1 MLLLHQT
8 GAVRVGEVV
17 RYTVTY
23 TPSLDRILPPPTHLH
38 VKIKNTVAA
47 PLRAAYLHGPYTLYV
62 ACYPSTFDPYKKHE
76 AADTEGVPYFEP
88 QLKAGGQWNAKLTVP
103 EHVREDAQR
112 QSIDVRRGDRGGSE
126 RKSFTWIIEIASQ
139 VIFSKT
145 ASVDY
150 EVLVGRDE
158 KSVELGFHGVIGS
171 GQGAPGRLE
180 DHQQARSQKA
190 TSPQHPR
197 GVFSKAVRLVVDDT
211 HSLWNTP
218 PFPEW
223 EEEADGQTKVRVE
236 QGPQHGDKRDAD
248 AKPEKTQRKQKK
260 IHLVLLT
267 HGIHSNV
274 GADMLFMKESIDTAA
289 RQAREDAKRRRA
301 ELRARRV
308 ARENE
313 FGRDALGQRSQ
324 SMPDITRAGDLPPE
338 AANPVDLEEGHQ
350 EEEDEE
356 DEEEIY
362 VRGFTGNTMKTERGI
377 QYLGKRFAKYVLSIT
392 YPDQP
397 YLPVKSSMGK
407 SLSQSLASSLSNK
420 PSPQDQG
427 STQPAHKN
435 SSIIKDENHRAHKL
449 PYRITSIS
457 FISHSLGGLIQTY
470 AIAYIQK
477 HSPEFFNLIKPI
489 NFVAMA
495 TPFLGLSNENPIYVK
510 FALDFGLVGRTGQDL
525 GLTWRP
531 PTLAKSGWGAVVAG
545 FTNESHKS
553 GPGKESDPGAKPLL
567 RILPT
572 GPAHVALKK
581 FRNRTVYSNVVNDG
595 IVPLR
600 TSCLLFLDWRG
611 LGRVE
616 KARRESGLVGT
627 MVGWGWAE
635 MTGQNASDP
644 RKALTWNNLFSDSGE
659 DVSAHKSG
667 KSTPDPESKVPQ
679 AETSE
684 GFDHDQRAPEPEES
698 QFLEKKDSLSSE
710 RSTNAAEVRSTSAPN
725 LWTELLNFFKPHAG
739 QRKSPPGSPPKSPR
753 KTQKIYRRGQTMYH
767 QQEQQDSGEAS
778 QEIPQAESNG
788 NAERGVVRGASL
800 YTNSS
805 QDGGAGDVEAPPK
818 TTFFESAG
826 DLLNPPLPPKDFIL
840 DPAARPRTIFHDRV
854 YHPQDIP
861 PPPAKRQRTFGI
873 KRSASSIGSQSS
885 SSQLP
890 SAPASP
896 SDARRPSSG
905 HSPDNPT
912 DASQAPQQS
921 QAQEVGAMKIE
932 EKIARAYHKDLSWR
946 KVLVR
951 LEPDAH
957 NNMVVRRMFANA
969 YGWPVVRHLCDTHF
983 GYTAAART
991 RDEDEEN
998 VERAVGREEFAP
1010 GEEREG
1016 ESVRG
1021 QRDLPEEKGTQGGVD
1036 DGEKKAK
1043 TTDNIRVTE
1052 SSPTEVAD
1060 IHADLQKLHTAWKV
1074 RDRDKQVTP
1083 TRRATKRTESEIR
1096 ESRDDVAEL
1105 VSRISATGESSY
1117 SGMNSSKAALSRLV
1131 RQDSAR
1137 WSDRFFEGS
1146 SDGDE
1151 EDEEDGLGEELRK
1164 AKYRGQL
1171 DRMFN
1176 IDFDIDSADEGMT
1189 TSRLVDG
1196 PLTASPQGTKLSR
1209 PKKGKE
1215 REDDRSSAS
1224 GGKDG
1229 HIIIDPQAPF
1239 SAEPGELEPLSHSS
1253 AGTSTSTRHVND
1265 GEVKPEA
1272 HLEPESIPSMSTSA
1286 ALGLSLGEN
1295 VDERWKRETRP
1306 ANVGEAGGD
1315 KSGELAAKGRP
1326 LVLFDLTNEISKV
1339 RPLEPGECI
1348 VLTPV
1353 TLAEGF
1359 REFQER
1365 VRDATNKKTLASVKD
1380 ALKETIKKVEQ
1391 CEGEVVAARDT
1402 VGIAGR
1408 KRKRRA
1414 MDAVDEQMEVVVG
1427 LRKRLKTNPLE
1438 AEDDVSDTENGA
1450 ESQESG
1456 TLRRL

>member
-23 TPSLDRILPPPTHLH
+23 TPSLDRILPPPTQLH

-62 ACYPSTFDPYKKHE
+62 ACYPSTFDPYKKHQ
-76 AADTEGVPYFEP
+76 AALTEGAPDFEP

-112 QSIDVRRGDRGGSE
+112 QSIDVRGGDRGGRE
-126 RKSFTWIIEIASQ
+126 RESFTWIIEIASQ

-171 GQGAPGRLE
+171 GPGAPGRLE
-180 DHQQARSQKA
+180 DHQQSRSQK
-190 TSPQHPR
+190 PHNPHHPK
-197 GVFSKAVRLVVDDT
+197 GVFSKAIRLVVDDT

-218 PFPEW
+218 PFPQW
-223 EEEADGQTKVRVE
+223 EKEDSGKPKVRVE
-236 QGPQHGDKRDAD
+236 QGPRHGDKRDAD
-248 AKPEKTQRKQKK
+248 AKPEKTHNKQKK

-289 RQAREDAKRRRA
+289 KQAKKDAKRRRA
-301 ELRARRV
+301 EVRARRV
-308 ARENE
+308 TRENE
-313 FGRDALGQRSQ
+313 FGRDALGQRST
-324 SMPDITRAGDLPPE
+324 SMPDITNTGGPSYG
-338 AANPVDLEEGHQ
+338 AANPNTAEEKWDD
-350 EEEDEE
+350 EDEDDG

-377 QYLGKRFAKYVLSIT
+377 QYLGKRLAKYVLSIT

-427 STQPAHKN
+427 STLPAHKN
-435 SSIIKDENHRAHKL
+435 SSIIKDENHRAHNL

-545 FTNESHKS
+545 FTNESNK
-553 GPGKESDPGAKPLL
+553 GGLGKESDPGAKPLL

-572 GPAHVALKK
+572 GPAHMALKK

-659 DVSAHKSG
+659 DAASHKSG
-667 KSTPDPESKVPQ
+667 ISSPDPESKVPQ

-684 GFDHDQRAPEPEES
+684 GFDHYQRATEPEES
-698 QFLEKKDSLSSE
+698 QFLEKQESPPSE
-710 RSTNAAEVRSTSAPN
+710 RPTNPAEVRSTAAPN
-725 LWTELLNFFKPHAG
+725 LWTELLNFFKPQAG
-739 QRKSPPGSPPKSPR
+739 QRKSPPGSPPRSPR
-753 KTQKIYRRGQTMYH
+753 KTQKIYRRGQTTHH
-767 QQEQQDSGEAS
+767 QQEQEDPGEAS
-778 QEIPQAESNG
+778 REIPQAESYG
-788 NAERGVVRGASL
+788 NARKGPVRGASL

-805 QDGGAGDVEAPPK
+805 QDGGTGDVETPPK

-854 YHPQDIP
+854 YHPEDIP

-873 KRSASSIGSQSS
+873 KRSTSSLGSQSS
-885 SSQLP
+885 SSPL
-890 SAPASP
+890 SSGLTSP
-896 SDARRPSSG
+896 PDPRRPVSG
-905 HSPDNPT
+905 HSPYPPPNTNQTPH
-912 DASQAPQQS
+912 QS
-921 QAQEVGAMKIE
+921 QVQDVGGMKIE

-969 YGWPVVRHLCDTHF
+969 YGWPVVQHMCDTHF

-991 RDEDEEN
+991 KDEDEEN
-998 VERAVGREEFAP
+998 VERAMGRDEAIP
-1010 GEEREG
+1010 GEDRCG
-1016 ESVRG
+1016 ESVKG
-1021 QRDLPEEKGTQGGVD
+1021 QRDLPEEEEKEEVRGV
-1036 DGEKKAK
+1036 GEGDEKRAK
-1043 TTDNIRVTE
+1043 TTDNINITE
-1052 SSPTEVAD
+1052 ASPTEVAD
-1060 IHADLQKLHTAWKV
+1060 MHADLQRLHTAWKV

-1083 TRRATKRTESEIR
+1083 TRRASRRTESEIR
-1096 ESRDDVAEL
+1096 EARDDVSEL
-1105 VSRISATGESSY
+1105 VSLVSATGESSY
-1117 SGMNSSKAALSRLV
+1117 NGMNSSKAALSRLV

-1137 WSDRFFEGS
+1137 WSDRFFDGS
-1146 SDGDE
+1146 EDGDE
-1151 EDEEDGLGEELRK
+1151 EDEDDEGEGGLREAMRK
-1164 AKYRGQL
+1164 AKYRGEL

-1176 IDFDIDSADEGMT
+1176 IDFDVDSADEGTTMT
-1189 TSRLVDG
+1189 KLVDG
-1196 PLTASPQGTKLSR
+1196 PLTESPEGTKLSK

-1215 REDDRSSAS
+1215 REDDGSSAS
-1224 GGKDG
+1224 ASKHG
-1229 HIIIDPQAPF
+1229 HILTDPQAPF
-1239 SAEPGELEPLSHSS
+1239 SAEPAELEQLSHSS
-1253 AGTSTSTRHVND
+1253 PGTNTPPRHIS
-1265 GEVKPEA
+1265 GAEVKAEEQ
-1272 HLEPESIPSMSTSA
+1272 LGPESIPSQSTGA
-1286 ALGLSLGEN
+1286 GLGLSLGEN
-1295 VDERWKRETRP
+1295 VDERWRRETRP
-1306 ANVGEAGGD
+1306 GTKTVGESAGGVAQQVA
-1315 KSGELAAKGRP
+1315 LATKR
-1326 LVLFDLTNEISKV
+1326 SK
-1339 RPLEPGECI
+1339 EK
-1348 VLTPV
+1348 
-1353 TLAEGF
+1353 
-1359 REFQER
+1359 Q
-1365 VRDATNKKTLASVKD
+1365 KQK
-1380 ALKETIKKVEQ
+1380 
-1391 CEGEVVAARDT
+1391 
-1402 VGIAGR
+1402 
-1408 KRKRRA
+1408 
-1414 MDAVDEQMEVVVG
+1414 
-1427 LRKRLKTNPLE
+1427 
-1438 AEDDVSDTENGA
+1438 
-1450 ESQESG
+1450 QES
-1456 TLRRL
+1456 

>member
-8 GAVRVGEVV
+8 GAVKVGEVV
-17 RYTVTY
+17 RYTITY
-23 TPSLDRILPPPTHLH
+23 TPSLDRILPPPTQLH

-76 AADTEGVPYFEP
+76 ASNSEGVPDFEP
-88 QLKAGGQWNAKLTVP
+88 QLKAGGQWNARLTVP

-112 QSIDVRRGDRGGSE
+112 QSIDGRWGDRGGHE

-171 GQGAPGRLE
+171 GHGAPGRLE
-180 DHQQARSQKA
+180 DHQLARSQKA
-190 TSPQHPR
+190 NTPQHPK

-223 EEEADGQTKVRVE
+223 ETEADGQARVRVE
-236 QGPQHGDKRDAD
+236 QGPQHGDRRDAN

-301 ELRARRV
+301 EVRARRV
-308 ARENE
+308 TRENE
-313 FGRDALGQRSQ
+313 FGRDALGQRSK
-324 SMPDITRAGDLPPE
+324 SMPDITVAGDVPHE
-338 AANPVDLEEGHQ
+338 AAGSNPAEG
-350 EEEDEE
+350 EEEDDEE

-435 SSIIKDENHRAHKL
+435 SSIIKDENHRAHNL

-495 TPFLGLSNENPIYVK
+495 SPFLGLSNENPIYVK

-545 FTNESHKS
+545 FTNESHKG

-659 DVSAHKSG
+659 DVSGHKSG
-667 KSTPDPESKVPQ
+667 QSSPDPESKVPQ

-684 GFDHDQRAPEPEES
+684 GFDHDQRATEPEES
-698 QFLEKKDSLSSE
+698 QFLEKKQSLSSE
-710 RSTNAAEVRSTSAPN
+710 RSTNPAEVRPTPAPN

-767 QQEQQDSGEAS
+767 QQEQQDPGEAS
-778 QEIPQAESNG
+778 REIPEAESNG
-788 NAERGVVRGASL
+788 NAVRGPVRGASL

-805 QDGGAGDVEAPPK
+805 QDGGTGDVETPPK

-873 KRSASSIGSQSS
+873 RRSASTLGSQSS
-885 SSQLP
+885 TSHLP
-890 SAPASP
+890 STPASP
-896 SDARRPSSG
+896 SDPGRPASG
-905 HSPDNPT
+905 HSTDTPT
-912 DASQAPQQS
+912 NTTQIPQQS

-969 YGWPVVRHLCDTHF
+969 YGWPVVRHMCDTHF

-998 VERAVGREEFAP
+998 VERAMERDELVS
-1010 GEEREG
+1010 GEERGG

-1021 QRDLPEEKGTQGGVD
+1021 QRDLPEEKDVQGDGD
-1036 DGEKKAK
+1036 DVENRAK
-1043 TTDNIRVTE
+1043 TTDNVRVTE
-1052 SSPTEVAD
+1052 ASPTEVAE

-1083 TRRATKRTESEIR
+1083 TRRSSKRTESEIR
-1096 ESRDDVAEL
+1096 EARDDVAEL
-1105 VSRISATGESSY
+1105 VSRVSATGESSY

-1137 WSDRFFEGS
+1137 WSDRFFDGS
-1146 SDGDE
+1146 EDGDE
-1151 EDEEDGLGEELRK
+1151 EDEEEGDGGLREELRR
-1164 AKYRGQL
+1164 AKYRGEL

-1176 IDFDIDSADEGMT
+1176 IDFDVDSADEGAT
-1189 TSRLVDG
+1189 TAKLTDG
-1196 PLTASPQGTKLSR
+1196 PLTESPHSTKLSK

-1215 REDDRSSAS
+1215 REDDGSSAS
-1224 GGKDG
+1224 ASKYG
-1229 HIIIDPQAPF
+1229 HIITDPQGPF

-1253 AGTSTSTRHVND
+1253 AGTNTPSRQAD
-1265 GEVKPEA
+1265 A
-1272 HLEPESIPSMSTSA
+1272 QLESESLPSLGTSA
-1286 ALGLSLGEN
+1286 ALGLSVGEN
-1295 VDERWKRETRP
+1295 VDERLIREMKP
-1306 ANVGEAGGD
+1306 ASLGEAGGVA
-1315 KSGELAAKGRP
+1315 EQVALATRR
-1326 LVLFDLTNEISKV
+1326 SKEEQ
-1339 RPLEPGECI
+1339 R
-1348 VLTPV
+1348 
-1353 TLAEGF
+1353 
-1359 REFQER
+1359 Q
-1365 VRDATNKKTLASVKD
+1365 
-1380 ALKETIKKVEQ
+1380 KE
-1391 CEGEVVAARDT
+1391 
-1402 VGIAGR
+1402 
-1408 KRKRRA
+1408 
-1414 MDAVDEQMEVVVG
+1414 DE
-1427 LRKRLKTNPLE
+1427 
-1438 AEDDVSDTENGA
+1438 
-1450 ESQESG
+1450 
-1456 TLRRL
+1456 

>member
-17 RYTVTY
+17 RYTITY

-76 AADTEGVPYFEP
+76 TASTEGAPDFEP

-112 QSIDVRRGDRGGSE
+112 PSIDVRRGERGASE

-180 DHQQARSQKA
+180 DHQHARSQKA
-190 TSPQHPR
+190 ISPQHPK

-211 HSLWNTP
+211 QSLWNTP

-223 EEEADGQTKVRVE
+223 EKEAYGQAKVRVE
-236 QGPQHGDKRDAD
+236 EGPQHGDKRDAA

-289 RQAREDAKRRRA
+289 KQAKEDAKRRRA

-313 FGRDALGQRSQ
+313 FGRDALGQRSK
-324 SMPDITRAGDLPPE
+324 SMPDITSAGDLPPE
-338 AANPVDLEEGHQ
+338 AANSTASGEDK
-350 EEEDEE
+350 EEEEEE

-362 VRGFTGNTMKTERGI
+362 VRGFTGNTVKTERGI

-407 SLSQSLASSLSNK
+407 SLSKSLASSLSSK
-420 PSPQDQG
+420 PSPQDQS

-435 SSIIKDENHRAHKL
+435 SSIIKDENHRAHNL

-477 HSPEFFNLIKPI
+477 HSPEFFTLIKPI

-545 FTNESHKS
+545 FTNDSHKG
-553 GPGKESDPGAKPLL
+553 GPDKESDPGAKPLL

-644 RKALTWNNLFSDSGE
+644 RKALAWNNLFSDSGE
-659 DVSAHKSG
+659 DVSTHKSG

-684 GFDHDQRAPEPEES
+684 GFDHDQRATEPEES
-698 QFLEKKDSLSSE
+698 QFLEKTESPSSE
-710 RSTNAAEVRSTSAPN
+710 RSSNSTEVRPTAAPN

-753 KTQKIYRRGQTMYH
+753 KTKKIYRRGQTMYH
-767 QQEQQDSGEAS
+767 QQEQQGSGES
-778 QEIPQAESNG
+778 SREIPQTESNG
-788 NAERGVVRGASL
+788 NTARGLVRGASL
-800 YTNSS
+800 YTNNS
-805 QDGGAGDVEAPPK
+805 QDSGTGDVETPPK

-873 KRSASSIGSQSS
+873 RRSASSLGSQSS
-885 SSQLP
+885 SSHVP
-890 SAPASP
+890 STPTSP
-896 SDARRPSSG
+896 SDSRRPASG
-905 HSPDNPT
+905 HSPYTPT
-912 DASQAPQQS
+912 NTNQTPQQP
-921 QAQEVGAMKIE
+921 QVQDVGAMKIE

-969 YGWPVVRHLCDTHF
+969 YGWPVVRHMCDTHF
-983 GYTAAART
+983 AYTAAAMT

-998 VERAVGREEFAP
+998 VERAVERDDLAPSEEKA
-1010 GEEREG
+1010 G

-1021 QRDLPEEKGTQGGVD
+1021 QRDLPEEKGIERDGD
-1036 DGEKKAK
+1036 DDERRAK
-1043 TTDNIRVTE
+1043 TTDNIRVTQT
-1052 SSPTEVAD
+1052 SPTEVAD

-1074 RDRDKQVTP
+1074 RDRDKQVHP
-1083 TRRATKRTESEIR
+1083 TRRGTKRTESEIR
-1096 ESRDDVAEL
+1096 EARDDVSEL
-1105 VSRISATGESSY
+1105 VSMVSATGESSY
-1117 SGMNSSKAALSRLV
+1117 SGMNSSKAALARLV

-1146 SDGDE
+1146 EDGDE
-1151 EDEEDGLGEELRK
+1151 EDEEEGDGGLREELRK
-1164 AKYRGQL
+1164 AKYRGEL

-1176 IDFDIDSADEGMT
+1176 IDFDIDSADEGT
-1189 TSRLVDG
+1189 TMSRLVDG
-1196 PLTASPQGTKLSR
+1196 PLTESPHSTKLSK

-1215 REDDRSSAS
+1215 REDD
-1224 GGKDG
+1224 GG
-1229 HIIIDPQAPF
+1229 HLITDPERPF

-1253 AGTSTSTRHVND
+1253 AGTSTPTPTRHASSGRED
-1265 GEVKPEA
+1265 KAEETQR
-1272 HLEPESIPSMSTSA
+1272 EPDSIPSLSTSA

-1295 VDERWKRETRP
+1295 VDERWRRETSP
-1306 ANVGEAGGD
+1306 PSVAEQIA
-1315 KSGELAAKGRP
+1315 LATRRRR
-1326 LVLFDLTNEISKV
+1326 SKEEH
-1339 RPLEPGECI
+1339 R
-1348 VLTPV
+1348 
-1353 TLAEGF
+1353 
-1359 REFQER
+1359 Q
-1365 VRDATNKKTLASVKD
+1365 K
-1380 ALKETIKKVEQ
+1380 
-1391 CEGEVVAARDT
+1391 
-1402 VGIAGR
+1402 
-1408 KRKRRA
+1408 
-1414 MDAVDEQMEVVVG
+1414 
-1427 LRKRLKTNPLE
+1427 
-1438 AEDDVSDTENGA
+1438 
-1450 ESQESG
+1450 
-1456 TLRRL
+1456 